1 MSLIDRFNAFAAD
14 FESCIADDHWA
25 RLEPYF
31 LDDASYWDVGGPVPK
46 ITGRGAIVAYLKD
59 TVAKSD
65 RRFDSR
71 ELEALTEPVVTG
83 NRLSR
88 KWRIS
93 YRLSGAPDLVLEGE
107 ARYEFEGELIRSL
120 EEELTP
126 ESLQRYM
133 AWMQDYGP
141 RLKPS

>member
-107 ARYEFEGELIRSL
+107 ARYQFEGELIRSL

-126 ESLQRYM
+126 ESMQRYM
-133 AWMQDYGP
+133 AWMQDYGG
-141 RLKPS
+141 RLEG